1 MCRLHSAKV
10 WKSVKDGYIPP
21 KRVKSPA
28 QKEARRN
35 NALALKIIQKHLSK
49 AMRNK
54 METITSA
61 KELWLSLEQTFKSDE
76 RGLVNMILEDK
87 TDDTKREVKGYRTFS
102 QLLIWLGMFDSEEPS
117 NIGMSDSEEPSNTE
131 MSDSEEPSVGF

>member
-1 MCRLHSAKV
+1 MDETTSAIYRYGDKFFSYWQATMIGRLLSAKV

-35 NALALKIIQKHLSK
+35 NALALEIIQKHLSLALEIIQKHLSLALEIIQKHLSK

-61 KELWLSLEQTFKSDE
+61 KELWLSLE
-76 RGLVNMILEDK
+76 
-87 TDDTKREVKGYRTFS
+87 
-102 QLLIWLGMFDSEEPS
+102 
-117 NIGMSDSEEPSNTE
+117 
-131 MSDSEEPSVGF
+131 

>member
-1 MCRLHSAKV
+1 MDETASDNYRYDDKFFSCWQVAIIGHLLSAKV

-28 QKEARRN
+28 QKEAKRN
-35 NALALKIIQKHLSK
+35 NALALEIIQKHLSK

-61 KELWLSLEQTFKSDE
+61 KELWLSLEQTFKRDE

-87 TDDTKREVKGYRTFS
+87 IDDIKKEVKGYRTFS
-102 QLLIWLGMFDSEEPS
+102 QLLF
-117 NIGMSDSEEPSNTE
+117 
-131 MSDSEEPSVGF
+131 